1 MNGMNVRDRI
11 FSVASESDFDS
22 LAGDIF
28 SLQYHHNAL
37 YRKFCD
43 ALGKDP
49 GRVASVGEIP
59 FLPVEFFRDHDVITG
74 GKKEGVTFTSS
85 GTTGMNRSR
94 HLVTDPAIYR
104 ESFTRGFRLFFGDP
118 SEVVILALLPSYL
131 EREGSS
137 LIYMVESLISMS
149 HYGGGFYLDEYSRLL
164 GDMEKFRKDG
174 RKVILL
180 GVTFALLD
188 LANREQ
194 PDLSGVTV
202 METGGMKGHGR
213 EMVREEVHSIL
224 CSAFNVKSIASEYGM
239 TELLSQGWSYGEGL
253 FASPPWMR
261 IVIRDLYDPLT
272 INGHGERGG
281 VSIIDLANINSCSFI
296 ATSDL
301 GITRSD
307 GLFEI
312 TGRYDNSDV
321 RGCNL
326 LIV

>member
-1 MNGMNVRDRI
+1 MGRTTVRERI
-11 FSVASESDFDS
+11 FSVKSESDFES
-22 LAGDIF
+22 LAMDIF

-37 YRKFCD
+37 YQRFCD
-43 ALGKDP
+43 AMGRDP
-49 GRVASVGEIP
+49 ASIVSVQDIP
-59 FLPVEFFRDHDVITG
+59 FLPVEFFRDYDVITG
-74 GKKEGVTFTSS
+74 NGKGGVTFTSS

-94 HLVTDPAIYR
+94 HRVTDPAIYR
-104 ESFTRGFRLFFGDP
+104 ESFSRSFSLFFGDP
-118 SEVVILALLPSYL
+118 SEVVILALLPSYI

-137 LIYMVESLISMS
+137 LIYMVKSLIGMS
-149 HYGGGFYLDEYSRLL
+149 RYGGGFYLDDYPRLL
-164 GDMEKFRKDG
+164 GDLEKFRSEG

-188 LANREQ
+188 LAGRGQ
-194 PDLSGVTV
+194 QDLSGVTI

-224 CSAFNVKSIASEYGM
+224 CRAFNVKSIASEYGM

-253 FASPPWMR
+253 FASPPWMK

-272 INGHGERGG
+272 INRPGERGG
-281 VSIIDLANINSCSFI
+281 VSVIDLANINSCSFI
-296 ATSDL
+296 ATSDM
-301 GITRSD
+301 GVVRSD
-307 GLFEI
+307 GMFEI

-326 LIV
+326 LVV